1 MKVMKLNLFLLAI
14 TLLVT
19 LVRAEDTAETKDTK
33 ESYGEGVLNQAAAWM
48 LTEDYWKPGDTDWL
62 LTVFFYVNI
71 VWYLL
76 YCDFMASRTF

>member
-1 MKVMKLNLFLLAI
+1 MKVMKLNLLLLAL

-19 LVRAEDTAETKDTK
+19 LAQAEDTVETK

-48 LTEDYWKPGDTDWL
+48 LTEDYWKPGDTDIL

-71 VWYLL
+71 VWYLI